1 MYLMV
6 GSACTLL
13 AGAAAF
19 YLLDYLK
26 QAPMGTTI
34 NTIKDAIQQPGA
46 NGLEK
51 LPAIPPRDLASI
63 RIPELRIAEDASLEE
78 RKTSRFQLR
87 LDDSMLSS
95 SSLPSPLPE
104 DTQELPALRK
114 R

>member
-46 NGLEK
+46 NGLENSRPS
-51 LPAIPPRDLASI
+51 LRGTWPPSAFRN
-63 RIPELRIAEDASLEE
+63 
-78 RKTSRFQLR
+78 
-87 LDDSMLSS
+87 
-95 SSLPSPLPE
+95 
-104 DTQELPALRK
+104 
-114 R
+114 